1 MVATGRDPPVRGNS
15 LLERGRAPHLPDG
28 YNDTRNRPAEQG
40 GFAQY
45 NALTARG
52 SALPAVT
59 PAGLGSQVSCR
70 RANAHLANGGHAR
83 GTANGTPFSS
93 ASSGILGKAIL
104 RPNGGSGRACRDRR
118 RERCRRANGCA
129 TVAIPAQRQRARCAL
144 SQYGRDKR
152 GHWKRAARPESAP
165 RQLGYSHERATE
177 AATCITIVSPR

>member
-52 SALPAVT
+52 SALPARLPWEGRAPSRPIREGRAPSRPRTCRFRPRRGAALPAVT

-93 ASSGILGKAIL
+93 ASSGILGKAIGNVAKL
-104 RPNGGSGRACRDRR
+104 GMEFESPRP
-118 RERCRRANGCA
+118 
-129 TVAIPAQRQRARCAL
+129 T
-144 SQYGRDKR
+144 
-152 GHWKRAARPESAP
+152 
-165 RQLGYSHERATE
+165 TE
-177 AATCITIVSPR
+177 AIKQ